1 MIGFLQGMVRRS
13 APERLLLDVSGVGY
27 DVHIPLSTYYEIEK
41 RGAEPTVGLFVHTH
55 VREDAL
61 ELYGFWTERER
72 QLFERLIAVNGIG
85 PKLARV
91 ILSGMPP
98 ADLLAAVAA
107 GDVARLT
114 KIPGVGKKTSE
125 RIVLEIKDKVQA
137 LAAELPELEPATDS
151 DDLLSALENLGYK
164 RSVAE
169 RALGAVREELPD
181 GAFHELLRATL
192 SRLSR
197 A

>member
-1 MIGFLQGMVRRS
+1 MIGYLEGAVRQS
-13 APERLLLDVSGVGY
+13 APERLLLDVRGVGY
-27 DVHIPLSTYYEIEK
+27 EVHIPLSTYYEVER
-41 RGAEPTVGLFVHTH
+41 RGSGQTVGLFVHTH
-55 VREDAL
+55 VRDDAL
-61 ELYGFWTERER
+61 ELFGFWTEREKL
-72 QLFERLIAVNGIG
+72 LFERLIAVNGIG
-85 PKLARV
+85 PRLARV
-91 ILSGMPP
+91 ILSGMP
-98 ADLLAAVAA
+98 AEDLLAAVAA

-114 KIPGVGKKTSE
+114 RIPGVGKKTAE

-137 LAAELPELEPATDS
+137 LAAELPELETAGET

-169 RALGAVREELPD
+169 RALAAVRDDLPD